1 MTAIEI
7 PEGALA
13 RKPKKRLTRFILPT
27 YTFGVLL
34 YITLPILVMIVY
46 SFNQS
51 FSGSG
56 VAPRVKTKWQGFT
69 TQWYRRIFDIPDLTH
84 SLKNSLAIA
93 LVSALIATILGTL
106 IGLALGRY
114 RFRGRATTDFVLF
127 LNISAPEIVMGA
139 SLAAF
144 FVSIGLT
151 RGLFTLLL
159 AHVMFSIAYVA
170 VTVRARVQGL
180 DRSLENAAQDLG
192 AGPLKTFQKI
202 TLPLIFPSVI
212 AGALLAFALSI
223 DDFVITQ
230 FVQGPALMFPTWVL
244 GASRV
249 GIPPQAFVM
258 ATLIFVGGLTIA
270 VVGAV
275 VQRRRPV

>member
-1 MTAIEI
+1 VSAIQI
-7 PEGALA
+7 PEGALV
-13 RKPKKRLTRFILPT
+13 RKPKKRWTRFVLPT
-27 YTFGVLL
+27 YTAGVIF
-34 YITLPILVMIVY
+34 YITLPIIVMIVY
-46 SFNQS
+46 SFNQTLG
-51 FSGSG
+51 GSG
-56 VAPRVKTKWQGFT
+56 IAPRVKTKWNGFT
-69 TQWYRRIFDIPDLTH
+69 LQWYRQVFDIPDLTH
-84 SLKNSLAIA
+84 SLKNSLMIA
-93 LVSALIATILGTL
+93 VLSALIATVLGTM

-114 RFRGRATTDFVLF
+114 RYRGRATTDFVLF

-159 AHVMFSIAYVA
+159 SHVMFSIAYVA

-192 AGPLKTFQKI
+192 AGPITTFMKV
-202 TLPLIFPSVI
+202 TLPLIFPAVI
-212 AGALLAFALSI
+212 AGGLLAFALSI

-230 FVQGPALMFPTWVL
+230 FVQGPSVMFPTWVL

-258 ATLIFVGGLTIA
+258 ATLIFAGGFTLAIVGLFA
-270 VVGAV
+270 
-275 VQRRRPV
+275 QKRRPA

>member
-1 MTAIEI
+1 MSAIQI

-13 RKPKKRLTRFILPT
+13 RQPKKRWTRFILPT
-27 YTFGVLL
+27 YTAGVIL
-34 YITLPILVMIVY
+34 YITLPIIVMIVY
-46 SFNQS
+46 SFNQTL
-51 FSGSG
+51 SGSG

-69 TQWYRRIFDIPDLTH
+69 LQWYRHVFDIPDLTH
-84 SLKNSLAIA
+84 SLKNSLMIA
-93 LVSALIATILGTL
+93 LLSAIIATAIGTL
-106 IGLALGRY
+106 IGLALARY
-114 RFRGRATTDFVLF
+114 RYRGRATTDFVLF

-159 AHVMFSIAYVA
+159 SHVMFSIAYVA
-170 VTVRARVQGL
+170 VTVRARVSGL

-192 AGPLKTFQKI
+192 AGPLTTFMKV
-202 TLPLIFPSVI
+202 TFPLIFPAVI
-212 AGALLAFALSI
+212 AGGLLAFALSI

-230 FVQGPALMFPTWVL
+230 FVQGPAVMFPTWVL

-258 ATLIFVGGLTIA
+258 ATLIFAGGLTIA
-270 VVGAV
+270 IVGAIA
-275 VQRRRPV
+275 QRRRPV